1 MLGSVSVVRDV
12 RPSDSPL
19 VQRITWVRFEAAW
32 QGTTRPD
39 GCWDLIV
46 RRVKGRVELLQ
57 TGLITRPVQLAYD
70 AGDEYLSI
78 SFKPGVFMPRAPGNK
93 MVDRG
98 VLRPTPSA
106 RTFRLENDVLEIPS
120 FDNVEAM
127 VDRLV
132 RDDLIVRDEIV
143 EGVVEGHAR
152 AIHPRS
158 VQRHFL
164 QAMGLTAK
172 RLEQIQRAGRALDLL
187 RAGRRPADVANELGY
202 SDQAHLTRSL
212 KSIMGTTPGEVAR
225 TPVERGP

>member
-1 MLGSVSVVRDV
+1 MLGRVSVVRDV

-19 VQRITWVRFEAAW
+19 VQRITRVRFDAAW

-39 GCWDLIV
+39 GCWDLVV

-78 SFKPGVFMPRAPGNK
+78 SFKPGVFMPRAPGTE

-106 RTFRLENDVLEIPS
+106 RTFRLDSDVLEIPT
-120 FDNVEAM
+120 FDNVEDM

-132 RDDLIVRDEIV
+132 RHALIVRDEIV
-143 EGVVEGHAR
+143 EGVVEGHPR

-172 RLEQIQRAGRALDLL
+172 RLEQIQRADRAMDLL
-187 RAGRRPADVANELGY
+187 ATGHRPADVANELGY
-202 SDQAHLTRSL
+202 ADQAHLTRSL
-212 KSIMGTTPGEVAR
+212 KAIMGTTPGEIVRTSAR
-225 TPVERGP
+225 RP